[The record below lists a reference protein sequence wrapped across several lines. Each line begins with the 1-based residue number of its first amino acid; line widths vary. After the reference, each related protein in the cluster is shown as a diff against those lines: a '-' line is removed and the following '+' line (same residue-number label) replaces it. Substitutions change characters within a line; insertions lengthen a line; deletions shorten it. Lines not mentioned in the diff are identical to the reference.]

1 MADAPRIEGWF
12 ERSRLILASR
22 TFLCSAG
29 QWMDEKLIQSV
40 QSHGTKR
47 PAAFAAAALSC
58 HTNVIRWCSEGLL
71 FPRQPP
77 TTQLVRRR
85 HLLDKIGVGYQAL
98 TIAARH
104 GWTGP
109 AGNDVDHP
117 KYASARNVRLE

>member
-1 MADAPRIEGWF
+1 MFR
-12 ERSRLILASR
+12 
-22 TFLCSAG
+22 G
-29 QWMDEKLIQSV
+29 QWIGEKLIQSV

-47 PAAFAAAALSC
+47 PAAFALSC
-58 HTNVIRWCSEGLL
+58 HTNVICWRSEVLL
-71 FPRQPP
+71 FPRQPQ

-117 KYASARNVRLE
+117 KYAFARNVRLE